1 MSTGRQGAI
10 EYLCDRYHHLR
21 RIVVFATL
29 AIVLMIPTLFVDT
42 TLATEVV
49 MVLNLVGFGGVL
61 AIVVPIML
69 VCRRYDSNTS
79 QYSNSK

>member
-1 MSTGRQGAI
+1 
-10 EYLCDRYHHLR
+10 
-21 RIVVFATL
+21 
-29 AIVLMIPTLFVDT
+29 MIPTLFVDT